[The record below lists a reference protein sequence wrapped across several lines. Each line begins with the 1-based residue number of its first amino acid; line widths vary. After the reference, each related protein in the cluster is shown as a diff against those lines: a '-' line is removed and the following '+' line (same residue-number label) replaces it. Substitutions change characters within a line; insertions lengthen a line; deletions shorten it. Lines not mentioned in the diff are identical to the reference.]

1 MNNVTGLQNKN
12 YITMDKSD
20 AENDDGTY
28 EGSKALTEADGKDE

>member
-1 MNNVTGLQNKN
+1 LYDDIGPNP
-12 YITMDKSD
+12 D